1 MRVTNLGVAGM
12 ARTLWDALG
21 EVPDNRGR
29 KGRQIPLQSILA
41 VSVAGMLA
49 GADSLIAIFR
59 FGRRLRPEALKILG
73 FPPGKAPCHASYFYV
88 FQSIDGDALSR
99 VLGRFALGDASPGHL
114 ALDGKTLRGSR
125 RLDDK
130 ALHVLSAFATGL
142 SAVVGD
148 LVVEPDQNE
157 ITAALVLLKSLP
169 LEGAIITGD
178 AIFCQRQI
186 CQQIRD
192 AKGHY
197 LFSVKKNQPELHD
210 AIAESFGDL
219 SPLGP
224 GRAKQRRHAA

>member
-1 MRVTNLGVAGM
+1 M
-12 ARTLWDALG
+12 
-21 EVPDNRGR
+21 PDNRGR

-157 ITAALVLLKSLP
+157 ITPMVRPFWRAWLVEADHPAKPSQARRPRCDSGICLPCCARSSRDIALLV
-169 LEGAIITGD
+169 D
-178 AIFCQRQI
+178 
-186 CQQIRD
+186 D
-192 AKGHY
+192 
-197 LFSVKKNQPELHD
+197 
-210 AIAESFGDL
+210 
-219 SPLGP
+219 
-224 GRAKQRRHAA
+224 GRT